1 MKEPHL
7 HTGAWGKGGS
17 DTVRNIGVGGK
28 SAQRRTTVTRT
39 DAARIAGVPIRAPR
53 PSLVQRKVGGGV
65 RPLITSSGEHSPPR
79 GKFRAALVS
88 SMKKIVIFSTLAGQ
102 QHSYSGRGTCTSPPA
117 PVAEMAE
124 KRSPLQVGGGLCW
137 YTCCFAPFRFER
149 LKFLNI
155 SAERVFQ
162 IKAHNWS
169 NQGSI
174 FAPAVRNAGA

>member
-1 MKEPHL
+1 M
-7 HTGAWGKGGS
+7 
-17 DTVRNIGVGGK
+17 
-28 SAQRRTTVTRT
+28 
-39 DAARIAGVPIRAPR
+39 PIRAPR

-65 RPLITSSGEHSPPR
+65 GPLITSSGEHSPPR

-124 KRSPLQVGGGLCW
+124 KRFPGWGGFVGTHAALHLSW
-137 YTCCFAPFRFER
+137 
-149 LKFLNI
+149 FLYI
-155 SAERVFQ
+155 SAERVFK
-162 IKAHNWS
+162 IKGLNWS

-174 FAPAVRNAGA
+174 FTPAVRNAGA

>member
-7 HTGAWGKGGS
+7 HTGAWGKGGGGS

-65 RPLITSSGEHSPPR
+65 GPLITSSGEHSPPR

-102 QHSYSGRGTCTSPPA
+102 QHSYCGRGTCTSPPA
-117 PVAEMAE
+117 PVAEMAA
-124 KRSPLQVGGGLCW
+124 KRCPTTGLDVGGGASLVHMLLC
-137 YTCCFAPFRFER
+137 TFS
-149 LKFLNI
+149 L
-155 SAERVFQ
+155 
-162 IKAHNWS
+162 
-169 NQGSI
+169 
-174 FAPAVRNAGA
+174 